1 MTKTLNH
8 LSTLHGLLAAVAL
21 ISGCATVST
30 WEATGRAEIAI
41 GRVECHEVNPD
52 IDEGVAVVYGQKSV
66 PVIPDLITSVSQGA
80 VDRFPV
86 EGHQGRIVVDVS
98 GMCPCDDCGIDIV
111 SSDNLCVG
119 ATLGD
124 RRPVRLCQP
133 GGFLLAD
140 LSRWQTRIAVP
151 VQKEFLGDGR
161 EIWTVK
167 VLDRPCIAYDKNT
180 YMVAESGAGTVAKR
194 LLFMPFA
201 VAADVVTL
209 PFQMILGLFA
219 HM

>member
-1 MTKTLNH
+1 MKYFVYC
-8 LSTLHGLLAAVAL
+8 LLLGTA
-21 ISGCATVST
+21 GCATVST

-41 GRVECHEVNPD
+41 GRVECREVNPD
-52 IDEGVAVVYGQKSV
+52 IDEGVAVVYGKKSV

-86 EGHQGRIVVDVS
+86 EGYQGRIIVDVS
-98 GMCPCDDCGIDIV
+98 GICPCNDRNEIEIV

-124 RRPVRLCQP
+124 RCPVRLRQP

-140 LSRWQTRIAVP
+140 LSKWQTKMAVP

-167 VLDRPCIAYDKNT
+167 VLDKPCIAYNKNT
-180 YMVAESGAGTVAKR
+180 YMVAENGAGTVAKR
-194 LLFMPFA
+194 LLFMPLA
-201 VAADVVTL
+201 VAVDVVTL
-209 PFQMILGLFA
+209 PFQMVFGLFV

>member
-1 MTKTLNH
+1 MANRVVFCC
-8 LSTLHGLLAAVAL
+8 LLLGTA
-21 ISGCATVST
+21 GCATVST

-41 GRVECHEVNPD
+41 GRVECHVVNPD

-86 EGHQGRIVVDVS
+86 EGQQGRIIVDVS

-124 RRPVRLCQP
+124 RRPVRLRQP

-140 LSRWQTRIAVP
+140 LSRWQTRMAVP